1 METMQKWVTWI
12 LDHSELFPV
21 FGIISVIVI
30 MIVPIPTFLLDFL
43 MAVNIFISLMILI
56 MTMFIARVLDFS
68 IFPSLLLVTTLLR
81 LSLNISS
88 TRLILLR
95 GQQFDGKLIRT
106 FGDFVVGGNYIVG
119 FVIFI
124 ILLIVQLMI
133 ITKGSGRIAE
143 VAARF
148 TLDAMPGKQ
157 MAIDNDLQNNLLTEE
172 EAKTKREDIK
182 READF
187 YGAMDGA
194 SKFVQGDAM
203 AGLIITAINIV
214 GGILIGVFMHG
225 EDIAGAMRIYS
236 LFTVG
241 DGIASQLPSLMISV
255 GAGIIVSRAA
265 SKDNLGTDIMQQFTN
280 FWQPLAIASGVMIFL
295 SLIPGMPKISFWSL
309 GIMLGFLAY
318 VRFYAGDIPLEDEPD
333 GAKGKGKPGEN
344 AEGEKSP
351 ENFIDNTYHVDKL
364 ELEIGI
370 GLIPLVDSAQG
381 GDLKERITMLRREIA
396 LELGLMMPKVRIR
409 DNIQLTPN
417 SYVVKL
423 KGMEAA
429 SGEVFVDKYFALDT
443 GMAIEKIEGIQTK
456 DPIYGRDAYWIE
468 EEQKDFAENAG
479 YTVVDSVTIVLTHLK
494 EMVLDQAHELLGREE
509 LEMLVDYLR
518 ADYKTLVEELIGDGS
533 GKVKLSELQK
543 ILQNLLRESISI
555 RNLVMIFEALLEA
568 KNFGYENLDQL
579 TEYVRAALSRQIIS
593 KYVDKNENTL
603 HVINID
609 PTMEKT
615 LIGKRQYT
623 QSGQGFL
630 SVSPNEFNLI
640 INNLSDIILKVKDD
654 YMSYA
659 ILASPDLRPFF
670 KRLLERERTFSK
682 LPVLSYNEIPTNI
695 SVKAIGL
702 LKV

>member
-157 MAIDNDLQNNLLTEE
+157 MAIDNDLQNNIITEE

-225 EDIAGAMRIYS
+225 EDIGGAMRIYS